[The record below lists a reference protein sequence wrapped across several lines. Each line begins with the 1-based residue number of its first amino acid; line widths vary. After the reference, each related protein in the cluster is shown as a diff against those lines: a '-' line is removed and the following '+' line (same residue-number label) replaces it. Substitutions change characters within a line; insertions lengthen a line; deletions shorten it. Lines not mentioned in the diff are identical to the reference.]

1 LKKEKYT
8 YEMFTEDSKYLA
20 NEVKE
25 FNPEV
30 ILAIARGGVTL
41 GHFLASILDNRNLFT
56 INSISYEK
64 DKQLSTIDI
73 FNVPDL
79 SKYNK
84 VLIVDDIVDSGKT
97 LKEILLLLNS
107 KYPNTKFEIAS
118 IYYKTRAVLKP
129 NYYVREATTWIDFFW
144 ETDITS

>member
-1 LKKEKYT
+1 MFKK
-8 YEMFTEDSKYLA
+8 DSTYLA
-20 NEVKE
+20 NDVKE

-64 DKQLSTIDI
+64 EQQLSTIDI
-73 FNVPDL
+73 FNVPNLDIY
-79 SKYNK
+79 KK

-97 LKEILLLLNS
+97 LKEILSLLKS
-107 KYPNTKFEIAS
+107 KYPNTEFEIAS
-118 IYYKTRAVLKP
+118 IYYKKRAVIKP
-129 NYYVREATTWIDFFW
+129 DYYVREANCWIEFFW
-144 ETDITS
+144 ENDILE